1 MLNGGSGEPFGVTK
15 MLRTFALA
23 AALAACAVLGARAD
37 GDPKNEGND
46 LLLRA
51 SPTEQAAMLAHVVRA
66 GPDGESC
73 VGQTAFY
80 QGNKDTKPPTPGKK
94 RAKAI
99 KGDEGSA
106 FWSVRCTSGRAYQVM
121 AAGRQRQPTGLRRVG
136 ATRHRAGV
144 LPKVLSPRKQCS
156 GKPIRRLPQRR
167 AVRRGSV

>member
-1 MLNGGSGEPFGVTK
+1 

-80 QGNKDTKPPTPGKK
+80 QGNKDTKPPTLGKK

-106 FWSVRCTSGRAYQVM
+106 FWSVRCTNGKAYQVM
-121 AAGRQRQPTGLRRVG
+121 
-136 ATRHRAGV
+136 
-144 LPKVLSPRKQCS
+144 
-156 GKPIRRLPQRR
+156 
-167 AVRRGSV
+167 VRPDGNGSVLDCAVLALLATGQECFRKY

>member
-1 MLNGGSGEPFGVTK
+1 

-46 LLLRA
+46 LRPRA

-106 FWSVRCTSGRAYQVM
+106 FWSVRCTNGKAYQVM
-121 AAGRQRQPTGLRRVG
+121 
-136 ATRHRAGV
+136 
-144 LPKVLSPRKQCS
+144 
-156 GKPIRRLPQRR
+156 
-167 AVRRGSV
+167 VRPDGSGSVLGCAVLALLGTEQECFRKY